1 MTIQLILGAG
11 LALCVV
17 YAWSQRRKSW
27 LVSHLI
33 ALSGLAGIYFVAFPE
48 HSTWIA
54 HRLGVGRGADLVIYC
69 WIVISLAL
77 SLNLQFKILRLQ
89 AAITEL
95 TRELALREP
104 RRPEGGERPA
114 DASAPRH
121 WISEAGRTMAR
132 EESR

>member
-1 MTIQLILGAG
+1 VTIQLLLGAG

-27 LVSHLI
+27 LVSNLI
-33 ALSGLAGIYFVAFPE
+33 ALTGVAGMYFVAFPG
-48 HSTWIA
+48 HSTYIA
-54 HRLGVGRGADLVIYC
+54 QQLGVGRGADLVIYC

-95 TRELALREP
+95 TRELAIR
-104 RRPEGGERPA
+104 
-114 DASAPRH
+114 APR
-121 WISEAGRTMAR
+121 GPGTD
-132 EESR
+132 